1 MYSCVKKVDLDPFL
15 NCENTALTDFVSC
28 ENTALTGFASCE
40 MKREYIVE

>member
-15 NCENTALTDFVSC
+15 NCENTALT
-28 ENTALTGFASCE
+28 GFASCE